1 MLLLRCKEEARDE
14 EPISHLSKDQDAETI
29 DVSRSFFRTFG
40 LSDFRTSGLPDFRTS
55 GLSDFRTFGLPDF
68 RTSGLIYKIKT
79 SSSSV
84 APQ

>member
-40 LSDFRTSGLPDFRTS
+40 LSDFRTSGP
-55 GLSDFRTFGLPDF
+55 
-68 RTSGLIYKIKT
+68 IYKIKT
-79 SSSSV
+79 SSSSTT
-84 APQ
+84 PQ

>member
-40 LSDFRTSGLPDFRTS
+40 LPDFRTSGLPD
-55 GLSDFRTFGLPDF
+55 
-68 RTSGLIYKIKT
+68 
-79 SSSSV
+79 
-84 APQ
+84 

>member
-40 LSDFRTSGLPDFRTS
+40 L
-55 GLSDFRTFGLPDF
+55 PDF